1 MIQMEHNIKV
11 EALPSSSSNDGLKLH
26 FKRNSSGEYMVGNE
40 AKKLCSESQESIN
53 QDESSSITNYVPQ
66 EHIPAMLQSEA
77 QSLTV
82 TIMWLYLVKPDATL
96 DKLRRSLTA
105 V

>member
-1 MIQMEHNIKV
+1 MEHKIKV

-26 FKRNSSGEYMVGNE
+26 FKRSSSGEYMVGNE
-40 AKKLCSESQESIN
+40 AKKLCSESQKIIN

-82 TIMWLYLVKPDATL
+82 TIMWLYLVKPDA
-96 DKLRRSLTA
+96 KLEKTQEKHTA